1 MCAALYA
8 MRKRCTGMIETFGG
22 DSMLRVESTLLS
34 MLELIDIEK
43 TYPYQLVVPRPCWHA
58 PHVRK
63 AMSISTPAD
72 ARVYFRTPYIAGVKA
87 RTCFLSIGLVM
98 ASATFMVVLM

>member
-1 MCAALYA
+1 
-8 MRKRCTGMIETFGG
+8 MIETFGG

-43 TYPYQLVVPRPCWHA
+43 TYPYQLVVSRPCWHA
-58 PHVRK
+58 PYVRK

-87 RTCFLSIGLVM
+87 RTCFLSMGLVM
-98 ASATFMVVLM
+98 ASATFWVVLM

>member
-1 MCAALYA
+1 
-8 MRKRCTGMIETFGG
+8 MIETYGG
-22 DSMLRVESTLLS
+22 GSMLRVESTLLS

-43 TYPYQLVVPRPCWHA
+43 TYLYQLVVSRPSWHA

-72 ARVYFRTPYIAGVKA
+72 VRVYFRTPYISGVKA
-87 RTCFLSIGLVM
+87 RTCFLFMGLVM
-98 ASATFMVVLM
+98 ALAAFLVVLM